1 MLKYYEMKFEI
12 QLNDTNYI
20 NDELLIKLGAYSV
33 PTNSDK
39 YPPFEI
45 LQIEVKDFENLK
57 DILSEIDKELNRY
70 ASANIQFDPPT
81 IFIDLY

>member
-1 MLKYYEMKFEI
+1 MKFEI
-12 QLNDTNYI
+12 QFNDTNYI

-33 PTNSDK
+33 PTNSNK

-57 DILSEIDKELNRY
+57 
-70 ASANIQFDPPT
+70 
-81 IFIDLY
+81 